1 MEKIVKTLS
10 KYDTVLKEAG
20 RYGASVR
27 NIIFEEMGELIQA
40 ISKMERSGLRLNDL
54 HIRRHNEFNEEE
66 RMKITTKIEEIR
78 ELRETEFEPNLS
90 EEIADVIICLCWIT
104 MKYKVK
110 EDDVL
115 EWINKKCKRMETRLE
130 EGDFY

>member
-10 KYDTVLKEAG
+10 EYDTVLKEAG

-27 NIIFEEMGELIQA
+27 NIIVEEMGELIQA

-78 ELRETEFEPNLS
+78 ELRETEFEPNLA

-104 MKYKVK
+104 KKYKV
-110 EDDVL
+110 EESDIVEWL
-115 EWINKKCKRMETRLE
+115 EFKCDRMDTRLE